1 MNDPE
6 SQAKYI
12 ECYNSFDKEM
22 VKHIP
27 NKLPNNQI
35 SHGWAPPKYIDEIG
49 KYAGIHLTTKI
60 TSKKKYTESKRR
72 LTKNAKH
79 IGKSTDK
86 CYYIVKTYGE
96 LVDTD
101 IDTNYKEFFPVPQYA
116 VYNTSGD
123 YDTKWSRQENRVVA
137 ILDCESGD
145 YLNRKK
151 LKSKESMP
159 AEWENGYSKGYT
171 FNDKEQTIMY
181 WLIIW

>member
-12 ECYNSFDKEM
+12 ECYNSFNKEM

-35 SHGWAPPKYIDEIG
+35 SHGWAPPMYIDEIG

-72 LTKNAKH
+72 LSKNAKH

-116 VYNTSGD
+116 VYTSAD

-137 ILDCESGD
+137 ILECESGD